1 MDIIPKGS
9 TYYILKIKIVDDDRM
24 EDKEVF
30 RITAIPEDLPDG
42 HIYCTTD
49 VYIEDDD
56 GKLIY
61 AKYTSAFYNI
71 HAT

>member
-9 TYYILKIKIVDDDRM
+9 MYYTLKIKIVDDDRM
-24 EDKEVF
+24 EDDEVF

-42 HIYCTTD
+42 HIYCTAD
-49 VYIEDDD
+49 VYIKDDD

-61 AKYTSAFYNI
+61 VKYTSAFYNI
-71 HAT
+71 HAA